1 MTVYV
6 DTSAFYA
13 IVDSTDAHH
22 LAAAQTWQASV
33 ENDAKLITSFY
44 VVTEALA
51 LFHNRLGTEI
61 IARFLQDNLPMVLVL
76 WPDLSI
82 HNRAL
87 SAMLATPG
95 RSGPSLTDCVS
106 LELIRT
112 HGIERVFAYD
122 QHFENR
128 GFEVIG

>member
-13 IVDSTDAHH
+13 VVDSTDAHH
-22 LAAAQTWQASV
+22 PAAAQAWQASL

-44 VVTEALA
+44 VVTETLA

-61 IARFLQDNLPMVLVL
+61 IAR
-76 WPDLSI
+76 
-82 HNRAL
+82 
-87 SAMLATPG
+87 
-95 RSGPSLTDCVS
+95 
-106 LELIRT
+106 
-112 HGIERVFAYD
+112 YD

-128 GFEVIG
+128 GLKIIG